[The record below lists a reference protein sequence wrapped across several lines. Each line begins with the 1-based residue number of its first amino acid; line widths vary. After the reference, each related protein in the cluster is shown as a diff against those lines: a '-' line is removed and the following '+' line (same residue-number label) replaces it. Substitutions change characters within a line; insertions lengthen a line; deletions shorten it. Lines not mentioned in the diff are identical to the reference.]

1 MEVESTKFLE
11 IPMPIYFH
19 TLHSRKLA
27 SSIHYSRFHSR
38 KLRKLFNM
46 TDFVM
51 LYSRECLD
59 IRYHRPYDTLF
70 SSD

>member
-27 SSIHYSRFHSR
+27 SFIHYSRFYSRKLCNLFNITDFVIIHSR
-38 KLRKLFNM
+38 K
-46 TDFVM
+46 
-51 LYSRECLD
+51 CLD
-59 IRYHRPYDTLF
+59 IRYYRPYYTSFL
-70 SSD
+70 SG